1 MAEYKPC
8 YGKMF
13 PDVIAPVETGH
24 HSGTVF
30 SFVMESFGLTRGKRK
45 VDAALDAW
53 EEWLLAPIPFEPVS
67 AIPGL
72 ERPKPF
78 HKEVADAA

>member
-13 PDVIAPVETGH
+13 PDVIAPVETGQ

-30 SFVMESFGLTRGKRK
+30 SFAIENFGLTRGKRK

-53 EEWLLAPIPFEPVS
+53 EECLGCADFEHCYKFSTGKLLLQT
-67 AIPGL
+67 AI
-72 ERPKPF
+72 R
-78 HKEVADAA
+78 DA